1 VLYGVSNVDSISTN
15 SYNRSEFYINED
27 IDLRLTSDKITVST
41 EKPNNS
47 YPASNLFDGNINSQF
62 HCNQTG
68 DYCDIFFK
76 LDKAYLMDRLRL
88 ISYRSNTSGL
98 INEFKVFLKEMNTEN
113 EWVELG
119 DYKVESYQN
128 KWLEVKGKPYLTDE
142 VCLRIEDSVNG
153 WTLINELELL
163 IHSNLEQDIRNLFED
178 EDCEILKD
186 NVTYQEILALEAR
199 VVQSEDYKAL
209 VLKAKNLYLE
219 RKPDLNF
226 VLETDRKNVMNQ
238 IKVVTSGK
246 IYRSE
251 VTYQDEHGY
260 EIKLEALEIEEKDGE
275 TILTFD
281 TFYCDKFN
289 LMLDGDI
296 TDDLIQNIKITQ
308 LNQNNFYENKDV
320 DVRLNKNDLVA
331 ISDCG
336 QFEDNSPDKAIDGSL
351 DTAFHSSTY
360 SGSYG
365 DFVVELGKDYV
376 IDRVRF
382 TTRADNEGQGNGRIR
397 AYEILYKNRKSD
409 EWRRAFQQLT
419 DESGNDREAKFEPIL
434 ATEICIRVT
443 NGKNKYVVIKELDIF
458 KYNYIDERIA
468 SLFTDK
474 TERELKIETTL
485 NDIESLQSEITTKS
499 YLDRLENA
507 KELYILRLPQNY
519 VEIGLNEEKIFDRV
533 QFTSSDR
540 VLRAHI
546 KYTDVYGVER
556 LVESNLEMLGNIYTL
571 NINKVMTSKAS
582 LVIYGEARIE
592 NIFTN
597 SYDRL
602 QFCIDEDIDLRITSD
617 KITAST
623 THPNN
628 SYPIS
633 NMFDGNINSQF
644 HCTQYEN
651 VGYCDVYFK
660 LDKEYLI
667 DKLSLISY

>member
-1 VLYGVSNVDSISTN
+1 NLFLDDSYETLKESVTYEEILALEAKNLVTPEFVEKVAKARELYILRLPQNSFSIPLDGDKIFDKIQFVTSERVLRAHFKYTDTYGVERLVETDFEGLGNIYTLNIKKVETSKASLVLYGVSNVDSISTN

-178 EDCEILKD
+178 EECEILKD
-186 NVTYQEILALEAR
+186 NVTYQEILTLEAR

-251 VTYQDEHGY
+251 VSYQDEHGY

-320 DVRLNKNDLVA
+320 DVRLSKNDLVA
-331 ISDCG
+331 ISHCG

-351 DTAFHSSTY
+351 DTGFHSSTY

-474 TERELKIETTL
+474 TERE
-485 NDIESLQSEITTKS
+485 
-499 YLDRLENA
+499 
-507 KELYILRLPQNY
+507 
-519 VEIGLNEEKIFDRV
+519 
-533 QFTSSDR
+533 
-540 VLRAHI
+540 
-546 KYTDVYGVER
+546 
-556 LVESNLEMLGNIYTL
+556 
-571 NINKVMTSKAS
+571 
-582 LVIYGEARIE
+582 
-592 NIFTN
+592 
-597 SYDRL
+597 
-602 QFCIDEDIDLRITSD
+602 
-617 KITAST
+617 
-623 THPNN
+623 
-628 SYPIS
+628 
-633 NMFDGNINSQF
+633 
-644 HCTQYEN
+644 
-651 VGYCDVYFK
+651 
-660 LDKEYLI
+660 
-667 DKLSLISY
+667 